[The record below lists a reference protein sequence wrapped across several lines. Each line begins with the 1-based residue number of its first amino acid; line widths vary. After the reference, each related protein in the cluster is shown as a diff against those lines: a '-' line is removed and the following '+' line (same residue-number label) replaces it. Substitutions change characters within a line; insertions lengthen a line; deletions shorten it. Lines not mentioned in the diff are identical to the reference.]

1 MKDQKKNTVGTFPKS
16 SKKIVERG
24 NIDTPNTQ
32 IHEHS
37 LLKKISG
44 FKLD

>member
-1 MKDQKKNTVGTFPKS
+1 MKDPSKKNVGTFPKS
-16 SKKIVERG
+16 SRKIVEKG

-37 LLKKISG
+37 L
-44 FKLD
+44 